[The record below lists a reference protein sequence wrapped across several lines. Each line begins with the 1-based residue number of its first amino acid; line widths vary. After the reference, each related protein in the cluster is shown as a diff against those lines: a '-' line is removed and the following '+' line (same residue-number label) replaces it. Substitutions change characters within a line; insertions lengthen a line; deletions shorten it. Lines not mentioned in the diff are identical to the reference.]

1 MAQSPGASPGRLTA
15 PVVIGLLAGAGAL
28 LAVAG
33 FAGVRRAASV
43 LTMLIAASFLAIGL
57 ERPVLALTSRG
68 MRRPIAVVVVI
79 AGLAVLVLGLLALA
93 VVPLTR
99 QLSAFFADG
108 PDLAARIAAQP
119 AVREV
124 ADATD
129 LETELAAAVTPAN
142 AAAAVTGV
150 LGAVGGVLGAV
161 AAGVSTVVLSV
172 FVLAGLDRVRA
183 GAYSLVAASRR
194 DRVRLLAEAVQE
206 KIGQYL
212 VGAVTI
218 AAIAGA
224 AAFLWTSL
232 TGVPYPVVM
241 ALVVAGFDLV
251 PQIGAFLGST
261 IVTLTALSTSL
272 SLAIA
277 TVVFFC
283 CYQAL
288 ENWVIYPRVMSRAVE
303 ISALAALVSA
313 MVGFAMFGVL
323 GVLLA
328 VPVFG
333 SIQLLVRELVLG
345 RQASR

>member
-1 MAQSPGASPGRLTA
+1 MAQSPGASPGRLTT

-28 LAVAG
+28 VAVAG

-57 ERPVLALTSRG
+57 ERR
-68 MRRPIAVVVVI
+68 
-79 AGLAVLVLGLLALA
+79 
-93 VVPLTR
+93 
-99 QLSAFFADG
+99 
-108 PDLAARIAAQP
+108 
-119 AVREV
+119 
-124 ADATD
+124 
-129 LETELAAAVTPAN
+129 
-142 AAAAVTGV
+142 
-150 LGAVGGVLGAV
+150 
-161 AAGVSTVVLSV
+161 
-172 FVLAGLDRVRA
+172 
-183 GAYSLVAASRR
+183 
-194 DRVRLLAEAVQE
+194 
-206 KIGQYL
+206 
-212 VGAVTI
+212 
-218 AAIAGA
+218 
-224 AAFLWTSL
+224 
-232 TGVPYPVVM
+232 
-241 ALVVAGFDLV
+241 
-251 PQIGAFLGST
+251 
-261 IVTLTALSTSL
+261 
-272 SLAIA
+272 A